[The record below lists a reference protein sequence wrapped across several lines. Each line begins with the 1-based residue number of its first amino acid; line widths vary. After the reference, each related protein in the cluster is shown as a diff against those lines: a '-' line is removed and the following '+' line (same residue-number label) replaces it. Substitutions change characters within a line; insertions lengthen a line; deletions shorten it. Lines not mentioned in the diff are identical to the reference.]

1 MKWITQNSMIKNF
14 WLPSL
19 PIKNIGT
26 SYVDSPSL
34 SLTMTAADL
43 PSVINLSLG
52 RTELLLLEGLM
63 HCILLY
69 FQEENSKS
77 RGKEV

>member
-1 MKWITQNSMIKNF
+1 MLKNF
-14 WLPSL
+14 WLPLL
-19 PIKNIGT
+19 PRTNIWT
-26 SYVDSPSL
+26 WRSYLDFPSL
-34 SLTMTAADL
+34 SLTTAADL

-77 RGKEV
+77 REKQV